1 MDAFNEFFI
10 NYGYWGMGFASFLAG
25 SFIPFSSEAV
35 MAALLATTS
44 MDPFLLLVS
53 ATIGNTAGSMFNYCM
68 GLLGSPET
76 IGRWLKVKPRRLERA
91 KRWVA
96 RYGGWMGF
104 ITFLPV
110 LGSAISIAL
119 GIMRANWAFVL
130 STTFVGK
137 TLRYIIVSYTV
148 LALV

>member
-1 MDAFNEFFI
+1 MTDFFI
-10 NYGYWGMGFASFLAG
+10 TYGYWGMGLAAFLAG

-44 MDPFLLLVS
+44 MNPVLLLVS
-53 ATIGNTAGSMFNYCM
+53 ATIGNTAGSMFNYWV
-68 GLLGSPET
+68 GHLGDADR

-96 RYGGWMGF
+96 RYGGWAGL
-104 ITFLPV
+104 ITFLPI

-130 STTFVGK
+130 ATTFTGK
-137 TLRYIIVSYTV
+137 TLRYIIVAYTV
-148 LALV
+148 LAFV

>member
-1 MDAFNEFFI
+1 MQKSK
-10 NYGYWGMGFASFLAG
+10 M
-25 SFIPFSSEAV
+25 AV
-35 MAALLATTS
+35 R
-44 MDPFLLLVS
+44 
-53 ATIGNTAGSMFNYCM
+53 G
-68 GLLGSPET
+68 GLTNSCEKKR
-76 IGRWLKVKPRRLERA
+76 RWLKVKPRRLERA

-119 GIMRANWAFVL
+119 GIMRANWLFVL
-130 STTFVGK
+130 ATTLTGK
-137 TLRYIIVSYTV
+137 TLRYILVAYTV

>member
-1 MDAFNEFFI
+1 MDSFNEFFI

-44 MDPFLLLVS
+44 MDPFLLLIA
-53 ATIGNTAGSMFNYCM
+53 ATIGNTGGSMFNYCM
-68 GLLGSPET
+68 GLLGNAET

-91 KRWVA
+91 KRWVV

-130 STTFVGK
+130 TTTFIGK
-137 TLRYIIVSYTV
+137 TLRYILVAYTV

>member
-1 MDAFNEFFI
+1 MEAFNEFFI
-10 NYGYWGMGFASFLAG
+10 NYGYWGMGFAAFLAG

-44 MDPFLLLVS
+44 MNPILLLVA
-53 ATIGNTAGSMFNYCM
+53 ATIGNTAGSMFNYSL
-68 GLLGSPET
+68 GLLGDAET
-76 IGRWLKVKPRRLERA
+76 VGRWLKVKPRRLDRA

-104 ITFLPV
+104 VTFLPV

-119 GIMRANWAFVL
+119 GIMRANWLFVL
-130 STTFVGK
+130 ATTLTGK
-137 TLRYIIVSYTV
+137 TLRYILVAYTV